1 MGILDELFE
10 KKDAVTYLSLRIEE
24 IQNKKEEIHRCLQS
38 NELSNKEKK
47 QIMKGLEKLYGRK
60 AELLR
65 LRFIVRNKMLK
76 TESKKIWRQLN
87 YDSSR

>member
-87 YDSSR
+87 YDSF

>member
-1 MGILDELFE
+1 
-10 KKDAVTYLSLRIEE
+10 
-24 IQNKKEEIHRCLQS
+24 
-38 NELSNKEKK
+38 
-47 QIMKGLEKLYGRK
+47 MKGLEKLYGRK

-87 YDSSR
+87 YDSF